1 MDALQ
6 DVDVNLENLNK
17 CIATSECESL
27 LSSLRMKYSKILAQI
42 QEKGITLRRDRLRQV
57 LLPEDIP
64 LSMNTSELI
73 AYQSPGNGD
82 CLFNSCSCF
91 LVGDDSLSTVK
102 TRV

>member
-1 MDALQ
+1 MDVLQ

-42 QEKGITLRRDRLRQV
+42 QEKDVVITLQRERLRQM

-82 CLFNSCSCF
+82 CSI
-91 LVGDDSLSTVK
+91 LVHVSWLVMIP
-102 TRV
+102 

>member
-1 MDALQ
+1 MDVLQ

-27 LSSLRMKYSKILAQI
+27 LSSLRMKYSKILI
-42 QEKGITLRRDRLRQV
+42 QEKDFVITLRRERVRQV

-82 CLFNSCSCF
+82 CSI
-91 LVGDDSLSTVK
+91 LVHVSWLVMIP
-102 TRV
+102 